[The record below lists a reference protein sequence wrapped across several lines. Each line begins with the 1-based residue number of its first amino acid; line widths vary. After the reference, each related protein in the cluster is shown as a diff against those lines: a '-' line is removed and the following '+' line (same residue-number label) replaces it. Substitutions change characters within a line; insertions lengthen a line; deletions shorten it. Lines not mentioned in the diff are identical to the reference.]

1 MAMVLE
7 SIIGLALL
15 MLLFIAL
22 VLLFVCKPWRFF
34 FSSNRT
40 RTTKVGDLER
50 PLVPEDLDLVPNQTN
65 ELGRSYDLGGSC
77 VQSEGYLN
85 SPRTHGLVHKQRI
98 PPAPPHLVQDGSLVL
113 NLISDASED
122 VLVGQTLKRPF
133 MLNHSI
139 EEQSHIGQEEL
150 SYDLK
155 FDSENDRFQE
165 FVRQDIV
172 DQRSSLT
179 LELISGPSRGDRC
192 SISSTN
198 TSRLPLTLGRVSP
211 SDLLVKDSE
220 VSGKHALINWNLNKL
235 KWELVDMGSLNG
247 TLLNSQSVNH
257 PDSGRR
263 HWGDPIELACGD
275 IITLGTTSKI
285 RVQIASETK
294 CQVPFGLGVASDP
307 MALRRGGKKLP
318 MEDVCYYHWPLPGT
332 DQFGLFGICDGHG
345 GAAAAKSASKILP
358 EMVASI
364 LSDSLKREKVLSRQD
379 ASEVLRDALSRTE
392 AFMNHHYEGCTAT
405 VLLVWAD
412 GHENFYAQCAN
423 VGDSA
428 CVMNVDGKQIKMT
441 EDHRVTSYSERQ
453 RIKEIGEPLKDGETR
468 LCGLNLARM
477 LGDKYMKEQD
487 SRFSSEPYISQVVHI
502 NQASRAFAL
511 LASDGFWDVISP
523 KKAMQLVFQM
533 KERCSPDGENSA
545 EKVANFLLS
554 EARTLRT
561 KDNTSII
568 FLDFDTNS
576 RKSSCKLD
584 P

>member
-1 MAMVLE
+1 MTRQSSSSSPVFLLSSWHHKLSLKPCGAWASGE
-7 SIIGLALL
+7 IICG
-15 MLLFIAL
+15 LLFSAFL
-22 VLLFVCKPWRFF
+22 DDNCCGTLLIQQ
-34 FSSNRT
+34 
-40 RTTKVGDLER
+40 VGDLER
-50 PLVPEDLDLVPNQTN
+50 PLVPEDLDLVPNQSN

-98 PPAPPHLVQDGSLVL
+98 PLHLHIWSKLISYSCKIKILFFSLPDGSLIL
-113 NLISDASED
+113 DLISDASED

-139 EEQSHIGQEEL
+139 EEQSHIGKEEL

-155 FDSENDRFQE
+155 FDSENDRFQA

-172 DQRSSLT
+172 DQKVQEAASLWSY
-179 LELISGPSRGDRC
+179 LWSFSRDRC

-257 PDSGRR
+257 PDSGMR
-263 HWGDPIELACGD
+263 HWGDPIELASGD
-275 IITLGTTSKI
+275 IITLGTTSKN
-285 RVQIASETK
+285 T
-294 CQVPFGLGVASDP
+294 CTFGLGIASDP

-364 LSDSLKREKVLSRQD
+364 LSDSLKREK
-379 ASEVLRDALSRTE
+379 
-392 AFMNHHYEGCTAT
+392 
-405 VLLVWAD
+405 
-412 GHENFYAQCAN
+412 FYH
-423 VGDSA
+423 D
-428 CVMNVDGKQIKMT
+428 
-441 EDHRVTSYSERQ
+441 
-453 RIKEIGEPLKDGETR
+453 
-468 LCGLNLARM
+468 RM
-477 LGDKYMKEQD
+477 LQKSLG
-487 SRFSSEPYISQVVHI
+487 
-502 NQASRAFAL
+502 
-511 LASDGFWDVISP
+511 
-523 KKAMQLVFQM
+523 MQFHGQ
-533 KERCSPDGENSA
+533 KHS
-545 EKVANFLLS
+545 
-554 EARTLRT
+554 
-561 KDNTSII
+561 
-568 FLDFDTNS
+568 
-576 RKSSCKLD
+576 
-584 P
+584 